1 VRYDSDGRVYILLI
15 WNALYVPS
23 LHHNLLPL
31 FMIREAAVI
40 VKDTPKIQ
48 MDDPSEEYCALTFPE
63 TGFRIPLSL

>member
-1 VRYDSDGRVYILLI
+1 
-15 WNALYVPS
+15 
-23 LHHNLLPL
+23 
-31 FMIREAAVI
+31 MIREAAVI